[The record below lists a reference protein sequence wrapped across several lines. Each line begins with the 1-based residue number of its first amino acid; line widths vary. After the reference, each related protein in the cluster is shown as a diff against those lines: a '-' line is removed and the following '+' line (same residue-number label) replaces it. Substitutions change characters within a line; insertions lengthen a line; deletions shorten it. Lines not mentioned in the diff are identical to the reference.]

1 MHINETIINAV
12 LSTLGENG
20 KWMTANEII
29 AYASS
34 KGLLESKNAP
44 RQAMSHPV
52 YRVLTSMMRTDES
65 KVNGLERRI
74 RKSGDGAG
82 SYEYAYKGLYNG
94 TKVLVNGVA
103 MTPASGET
111 VVIGGKKYSVKWL
124 EEHPDK
130 WKSIVEESE
139 RRKTILDAAL
149 QRVIDGR
156 ESVY

>member
-1 MHINETIINAV
+1 MHINENIINAV

-29 AYASS
+29 AYASN

-82 SYEYAYKGLYNG
+82 SYEYAYKGLYDG
-94 TKVLVNGVA
+94 TKVLVNGSA
-103 MTPASGET
+103 MTPVSGEI
-111 VVIGGKKYSVKWL
+111 VDIGGKKYSVKWL
-124 EEHPDK
+124 KEHPEK
-130 WKSIVEESE
+130 WESIVEDAE

-149 QRVIDGR
+149 KRVIDGK
-156 ESVY
+156 ENVY

>member
-1 MHINETIINAV
+1 
-12 LSTLGENG
+12 
-20 KWMTANEII
+20 
-29 AYASS
+29 
-34 KGLLESKNAP
+34 
-44 RQAMSHPV
+44 
-52 YRVLTSMMRTDES
+52 MMRTDES

-139 RRKTILDAAL
+139 RRETILDAAL

-156 ESVY
+156 ENVY